1 VTQLPYFFREAFRAL
16 VEAKRM
22 TFVSIF
28 TVAITL
34 FFLTIAY
41 LGMENVSRWVE
52 QYNHQKSVVAYLELT
67 LPESDQKTLLKEVQK
82 LPGIDKASLIS
93 RSEAYTMFA
102 SLYGKELLSAVEE
115 NPFPASIEID
125 PLESSSLV
133 QLEKKLSRLS
143 GVESV
148 SISKEWISSL
158 TRFQDYLSKGIGV
171 LIVIM
176 LLALYFTITNTIKLT
191 VYARRELV
199 INMQYVGASPWYIR
213 TPFILEGMIQGVC
226 GAFIAWAGVGVLS
239 LLLQRFSLFW
249 GGSLLFIIMIL
260 SGAILGFLGSYGA
273 VRKFVK

>member
-1 VTQLPYFFREAFRAL
+1 
-16 VEAKRM
+16 M

-34 FFLTIAY
+34 FFLTVAY
-41 LGMENVSRWVE
+41 LVMENVSRWVD
-52 QYNHQKSVVAYLELT
+52 QYNHQSSVVAYLELT
-67 LPESDQKTLLKEVQK
+67 LQDSTQTTLLKKVHKFPEV
-82 LPGIDKASLIS
+82 DKALLIS
-93 RSEAYTMFA
+93 RSDAYTMFA

-125 PLESSSLV
+125 PLETASLAR
-133 QLEKKLSRLS
+133 LEKRLS
-143 GVESV
+143 QLPGVESV
-148 SISKEWISSL
+148 SVSKEWISSL
-158 TRFQDYLSKGIGV
+158 TRFQSYLSKGIV
-171 LIVIM
+171 ALIVIM

-213 TPFILEGMIQGVC
+213 TPFILEGMIQGVS
-226 GAFIAWAGVGVLS
+226 GAFIAWTGVGILS

-249 GGSLLFIIMIL
+249 GGSLLFVIMIS